1 MNTVSGSLDR
11 LARAARWRCV
21 WITLAQLLPL
31 VVAATA
37 IAWRWHGPGPALAI
51 AALALTGSSAWLALR
66 LHAMGPRWVA
76 RRLDA
81 RRPELED
88 SSALLLQPE
97 QGLSRLQRIQ
107 RGRINQRVAA
117 IAPGELRADWPL
129 ATTLLP
135 AGAALAV
142 LAAVLAWPTALEP
155 DVVDAERPGAA
166 ARLDATGAR
175 IIESQVRIAPP
186 EYTGL
191 PERMERGLDA
201 TAPAGSRL
209 AWSLRFEPEPE
220 TAMLQWLDGG
230 SIALQRRGRDW
241 HGELQ
246 LEDSR
251 LYRIVTAGSAPLEPR
266 LHRLEALPDHPP
278 RVSVLEPAQNV
289 VYAEPGQGEWPL
301 EFEARD
307 DYGLGPA
314 ELVLTLAQGSGELV
328 DFSEVRRP
336 LEGRDMHAANES
348 PRRRYAVAIDLEAL
362 GVGPGDDLVAR
373 LEVVDNRQPE
383 PQHARSASVVL
394 RWPPPTMGDASG
406 FDGLMQR
413 TMPAY
418 FRSQRQII
426 IDAEALLAERDAL
439 ERPAFVAR
447 SNDIGADQQL
457 LRLRYGQFMG
467 EEAEGG
473 EAGHDHD
480 HDHGHE
486 HDHDA
491 PSTSGTP
498 AAEPRPRRVVNPLFA
513 DHAAHEDD
521 HDGHDHPHEHHEDDG
536 GDHDHATEHG
546 PGSPPAGGFGT
557 DADGVVAQF
566 GHLHDIP
573 EAATLLD
580 PRTRETLRGAL
591 RAMWASEGA
600 LRLGEPEAALPH
612 AHEALELIQQ
622 VRQANRIHLAR
633 VGLELPPIDETRRL
647 SGDLEG
653 VTDREDPIQPARAGH
668 AVLATLWA
676 HLNRSIDDAL
686 PATSGP
692 YGLDAALAWVVEHQD
707 EVADPLGLA
716 EAIDALQRDPDCAP
730 CRQRLRAHL
739 WPNLPHPA
747 AGVVQ
752 RPTGGDSGAHYLRSL
767 GQETDR

>member
-1 MNTVSGSLDR
+1 MNAVSGPLDR
-11 LARAARWRCV
+11 LARAARWRCA

-31 VVAATA
+31 VVVATA
-37 IAWRWHGPGPALAI
+37 IAWRWHGPVPALAI
-51 AALALTGSSAWLALR
+51 ASAGLAASAAWLLLR
-66 LHAMGPRWVA
+66 LRGMGPRWVA
-76 RRLDA
+76 RQLDA

-88 SSALLLQPE
+88 SSALLLQPK

-107 RGRINQRVAA
+107 RGRIDQRVAA
-117 IAPGELRADWPL
+117 IAPGELRAHWPL
-129 ATTLLP
+129 AATLLP
-135 AGAALAV
+135 VAALAV
-142 LAAVLAWPTALEP
+142 LVAVLAWPTALEP
-155 DVVDAERPGAA
+155 DVVEAGRPDAA
-166 ARLDATGAR
+166 ARLDASGTRVIASR
-175 IIESQVRIAPP
+175 IRVAPP
-186 EYTGL
+186 DYTDL
-191 PERMERGLDA
+191 PERMEHGLDA
-201 TAPAGSRL
+201 TAPTGSGL
-209 AWSLRFEPEPE
+209 AWTLRFEPEPE
-220 TAMLQWLDGG
+220 SAALQWLDGG
-230 SIALQRRGRDW
+230 SLELQRRGRDW
-241 HGELQ
+241 HGELR

-251 LYRIVTAGSAPLEPR
+251 LYRVVTSGGAQVEPR

-289 VYAEPGQGEWPL
+289 VYAEAGQAEWPL

-307 DYGLGPA
+307 DYGLGAA

-336 LEGRDMHAANES
+336 LEGRDMHAANEP
-348 PRRRYAVAIDLEAL
+348 PRRRYAVAIDLDAM

-383 PQHARSASVVL
+383 AQHARSASVVL

-413 TMPAY
+413 TMPAF

-426 IDAEALLAERDAL
+426 IDAEALLAEREAL
-439 ERPAFVAR
+439 DRPVFVAR

-480 HDHGHE
+480 HGHE
-486 HDHDA
+486 HDRGAPSSTSDA
-491 PSTSGTP
+491 PASQ
-498 AAEPRPRRVVNPLFA
+498 PRARPVFNPLFA
-513 DHAAHEDD
+513 DHAAHQDDPDDDEHDD
-521 HDGHDHPHEHHEDDG
+521 HDHDHGPDHASQHEDSRP
-536 GDHDHATEHG
+536 AT
-546 PGSPPAGGFGT
+546 GGFGT
-557 DADGVVAQF
+557 DADALVAQF

-580 PRTRETLRGAL
+580 PGTRETLRGAL

-653 VTDREDPIQPARAGH
+653 VTDREDPIQPAHAGE

-676 HLNRSIDDAL
+676 RLDRSIDDTR
-686 PATSGP
+686 PTSSDP
-692 YGLDAALAWVVEHQD
+692 FGLDAALAWVVEHQD

-730 CRQRLRAHL
+730 CRQRVRAQL

-752 RPTGGDSGAHYLRSL
+752 RPTGGESGAHYLRSL
-767 GQETDR
+767 GREEDR